1 MGLAILAA
9 CVGLTCCFV
18 LTACVKLHTMLQ
30 KHQMVFKMKIIC
42 TAIVLILVNKL
53 TIIATFNSTDLH

>member
-9 CVGLTCCFV
+9 CVGPTCCFV